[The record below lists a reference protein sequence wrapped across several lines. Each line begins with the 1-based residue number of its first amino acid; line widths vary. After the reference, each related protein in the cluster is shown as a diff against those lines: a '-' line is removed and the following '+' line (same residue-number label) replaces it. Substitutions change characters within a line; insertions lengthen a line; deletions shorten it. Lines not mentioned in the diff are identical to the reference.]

1 MSLSVSVYKPIETED
16 WIDREEI
23 ISCNQTRNIN
33 KHRLYV
39 SALVVSASG
48 TGSMLWEGL
57 CPLQML
63 GKKSP
68 VPSSQHFFLKI
79 LRFSLYTCNSFKIK
93 YLVLSQA
100 QEWTLQEHFQVPSP
114 SWNGSLPPYDLH
126 DSHHS
131 RTRAHLIQ
139 APASIPTQEAHLQLG
154 KAKELTPHWM
164 AIRKAQFPMM
174 D

>member
-1 MSLSVSVYKPIETED
+1 
-16 WIDREEI
+16 
-23 ISCNQTRNIN
+23 
-33 KHRLYV
+33 
-39 SALVVSASG
+39 
-48 TGSMLWEGL
+48 MLE
-57 CPLQML
+57 
-63 GKKSP
+63 KKSP

-79 LRFSLYTCNSFKIK
+79 LRFSLYNCNSFKIK

-114 SWNGSLPPYDLH
+114 SWNGSLPLYDLR

-131 RTRAHLIQ
+131 RTGARLIQ
-139 APASIPTQEAHLQLG
+139 APASIPTQEARLQLG
-154 KAKELTPHWM
+154 KAKELTLRWM

>member
-1 MSLSVSVYKPIETED
+1 
-16 WIDREEI
+16 
-23 ISCNQTRNIN
+23 
-33 KHRLYV
+33 
-39 SALVVSASG
+39 
-48 TGSMLWEGL
+48 MLWEGL

-63 GKKSP
+63 EKKSP

-79 LRFSLYTCNSFKIK
+79 LRFSLYNCNSFKIK

-114 SWNGSLPPYDLH
+114 SWNGSLPPYDLR

-131 RTRAHLIQ
+131 RTGAHLIQ

-154 KAKELTPHWM
+154 QGQRADTTLDGHQEGTISYDGLTG
-164 AIRKAQFPMM
+164 IRNTATEGRMGNRRSLCFLLKQIHNYIQITPFP
-174 D
+174 